1 MPVLTPDKPIA
12 LESKITHAQAVLAEK
27 YRMCYD
33 LCFEKLSPDVK
44 KRVVVARANPD
55 AQDRMVSDFCKRV
68 IEMAQLDPP
77 TKNSY

>member
-12 LESKITHAQAVLAEK
+12 PESKITHAQAVLAEK
-27 YRMCYD
+27 YRLCYE

-44 KRVVVARANPD
+44 KRVIAARTRPEVE
-55 AQDRMVSDFCKRV
+55 DRMVSDFCKRV
-68 IEMAQLDPP
+68 VEMAQLDPP